1 MLSRSYWGLRVVTL
15 GFATLTLTASCTAF
29 GDALQT
35 VTNEEFGFTLQYPTS
50 WTVQPAGTPNSR
62 AKVVSPRGSPHAEC
76 AVIVQRYPQLS
87 SLKQGDIDQL
97 FAKNPSASEVK
108 QALSH
113 GYGDVTVLAV
123 SVGALQSR
131 PAHMTRARYSVG
143 TESGKMF
150 FSGRMVSTATPGLT
164 WTITCGAVGRSPDE
178 AEKGYQHWQTAINNI
193 IFSFRFK

>member
-1 MLSRSYWGLRVVTL
+1 MLRWSCWGLGAASMGVALLLLATSYDA
-15 GFATLTLTASCTAF
+15 FA
-29 GDALQT
+29 DVLQT
-35 VTNEEFGFTLQYPTS
+35 VTNKEFGFTFRYPNS
-50 WTVQPAGTPNSR
+50 WVVQPAGTPNSR
-62 AKVVSPRGSPHAEC
+62 AKVVSPKGSPHAEC

-97 FAKNPSASEVK
+97 FAKSPSASEVN
-108 QALSH
+108 QALSQ

-150 FSGRMVSTATPGLT
+150 SSGRMVSTATPGLT

-178 AEKGYQHWQTAINNI
+178 AEKNYQHWQTAINNI
-193 IFSFRFK
+193 IYSFRFK

>member
-1 MLSRSYWGLRVVTL
+1 MPRWSYRSLHVASL
-15 GFATLTLTASCTAF
+15 GVGFLLLATPHDAFA
-29 GDALQT
+29 DALQT
-35 VTNEEFGFTLQYPTS
+35 VTNKEFGFTFQYPNS
-50 WTVQPAGTPNSR
+50 WVIQPAGTPNSR

-97 FAKNPSASEVK
+97 FAKSPSASEVK
-108 QALSH
+108 QALSQ

-123 SVGALQSR
+123 SVGSLQSR

-150 FSGRMVSTATPGLT
+150 SSGRMVSTATPGLT

-178 AEKGYQHWQTAINNI
+178 AEKGYQHWQTAINSI